1 MKINLDQYEALR
13 PMASV
18 AVDDQNPIT
27 FFTPN
32 KVAFWR
38 VETLFTKEPATTAWL
53 DRLKPGMVLLD
64 VGANV
69 GMYSI
74 LGAKA
79 KGATVYA
86 FEPESQN
93 FSLLAKN
100 IVLNQLEKL
109 VTPYCVALSDTIKL
123 DRLYLSEFKW
133 DGGSSCHSFGAEVGF
148 DLNHRSSAVTQG
160 CAAWTIDEAVR
171 GGAIEV
177 PDFIKIDVDGFEHKV
192 VQGALQTLQNKKV
205 RSLCVEINTNLKEHR
220 GLVEFLQS
228 MGFYFDNRQVELVTR
243 KKGAFKGCAE
253 YIFDRLPDQ
262 QLDVQQGFTYQPGSS
277 ASTGEAKAAFDHVY
291 NKIANSDIKTDPFPY
306 MVIDEIFPKDYYRRM
321 LDMFPPEATLTP
333 LSETGRVTADKY
345 KERLVALFTDDTF
358 ARMDPERKAFWME
371 FGKYMYSPEFIE
383 LVTRRFLPWCANRLS
398 ALYERYGRMPLRS
411 DAMLVSDR
419 TDYAIGPHTDAKHR
433 LISFL
438 FYMPKDLEYQDLGTS
453 LYRHKDP
460 DFFCKGGPH
469 YKFKDF
475 VYLSTVNFIPNRLL
489 TFVRT
494 GRSFHGVEQITRP
507 NVDRRLLVNNIRILE
522 DVK

>member
-18 AVDDQNPIT
+18 AIDGQNPIS

-32 KVAFWR
+32 KVTFWR
-38 VETLFTKEPATTAWL
+38 VETLFTKEPATISWL
-53 DRLKPGMVLLD
+53 NRLKPGMVLLD

-74 LGAKA
+74 LAAKA
-79 KGATVYA
+79 NGATVYA

-93 FSLLAKN
+93 FSLLTKN
-100 IVLNQLEKL
+100 IYLNQLEKL
-109 VTPYCVALSDTIKL
+109 VTPYCIALSDTVKL

-148 DLNHRSSAVTQG
+148 DLEHRTSAVTQG
-160 CAAWTIDEAVR
+160 CAAWTIDEAVS

-177 PDFIKIDVDGFEHKV
+177 PDFVKIDVDGFEHKV
-192 VQGALQTLQNKKV
+192 VQGALQTLQNRKV

-220 GLVEFLQS
+220 ELVEFLQS
-228 MGFYFDNRQVELVTR
+228 MGFYFDSRQVELVTR

-253 YIFDRLPDQ
+253 YIFDRLPDKK
-262 QLDVQQGFTYQPGSS
+262 LDVQQGFAYQPGSS
-277 ASTGEAKAAFDHVY
+277 ASAREAEAAFNHMC
-291 NKIANSDIKTDPFPY
+291 NKITNSEINTAPFPY
-306 MVIDEIFPKDYYRRM
+306 MVVDEIFPKDYYQRM
-321 LDMFPPEATLTP
+321 LDMFPLEAVLEP
-333 LSETGRVTADKY
+333 LVETGRVTAGY
-345 KERLVALFTDDTF
+345 NKERLVALFNDETLE
-358 ARMDPERKAFWME
+358 RMDPERRGFWME
-371 FGKYMYSPEFIE
+371 FGKFMYSPEFID
-383 LVTRRFLPWCANRLS
+383 LVTRRFLPWCANRLGM
-398 ALYERYGRMPLRS
+398 LYERYGRVRLGS
-411 DAMLVSDR
+411 DAMLVRDR
-419 TDYAIGPHTDAKHR
+419 TDYAIGPHTDGKHR

-438 FYMPKDLEYQDLGTS
+438 FYMPRDLEYQDLGTS

-460 DFFCKGGPH
+460 EFFCKGGPH
-469 YKFKDF
+469 YEFKNFD
-475 VYLSTVNFIPNRLL
+475 YQSTVNFIPNRLL

-507 NVDRRLLVNNIRILE
+507 NVDRRLLLNNIRILE
-522 DVK
+522 DIE